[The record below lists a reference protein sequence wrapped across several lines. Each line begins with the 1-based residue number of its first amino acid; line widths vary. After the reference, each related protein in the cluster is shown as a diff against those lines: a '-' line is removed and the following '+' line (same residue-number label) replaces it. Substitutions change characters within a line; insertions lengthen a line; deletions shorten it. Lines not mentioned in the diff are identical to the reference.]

1 MKKKYIAPN
10 INITEVKASQII
22 CASNGALS
30 TNNEDAIK
38 DSESFG
44 SRSFSLWDDDEEVN
58 D

>member
-1 MKKKYIAPN
+1 MKKIYIIPN
-10 INITEVKASQII
+10 VNITKIKASQMI

-30 TNNEDAIK
+30 TNNEDAIT